1 MKCFFFDAVWPRIE
15 IDEGTP
21 RVTLPDEEYP
31 GDRQEWIEGFET
43 YMEGFPLA
51 DCDLDGHQ
59 GRRSP
64 MEVSSFVHGFM
75 TARMAEAMAAEVPDE
90 LPGHGE
96 EVPDMDGAR
105 LALDY

>member
-1 MKCFFFDAVWPRIE
+1 MKCFFFDAVWPRIK

-31 GDRQEWIEGFET
+31 GDRGEWVEGFET
-43 YMEGFPLA
+43 YMDGFPLA

-59 GRRSP
+59 GRRSS
-64 MEVSSFVHGFM
+64 MEVNSFLHGFM

-90 LPGHGE
+90 LPHHGE
-96 EVPDMDGAR
+96 ETPDMDGAR